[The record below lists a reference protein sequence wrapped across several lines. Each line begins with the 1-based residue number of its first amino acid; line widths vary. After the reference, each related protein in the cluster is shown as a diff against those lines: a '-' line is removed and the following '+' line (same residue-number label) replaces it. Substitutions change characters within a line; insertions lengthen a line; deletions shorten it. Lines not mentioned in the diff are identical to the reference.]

1 MSQILREPKSNKF
14 KICIAAENY
23 ISKRR
28 YFKNASDVQQPH
40 FLIVS
45 SSTPN
50 RLASVASPILNE
62 WDL

>member
-1 MSQILREPKSNKF
+1 MSQSLQDPKSNKF

-28 YFKNASDVQQPH
+28 YFKYTSEFQRPN

-45 SSTPN
+45 SSTPS
-50 RLASVASPILNE
+50 RLASVAPLS
-62 WDL
+62 

>member
-28 YFKNASDVQQPH
+28 YFKYASDVQRPN

-50 RLASVASPILNE
+50 RLASVAPPVLNE
-62 WDL
+62 